1 MVAEFAQADETEGV
15 GLSHPLVKQGR
26 ENSLVIL
33 ERTYEESVGTADILA
48 CMECL
53 NLEGFCTCDN
63 PPILW
68 PIAHVIASL
77 RAELGQ

>member
-1 MVAEFAQADETEGV
+1 MVAGPTQVGEEGE
-15 GLSHPLVKQGR
+15 GLSLPLVKQGR

-33 ERTYEESVGTADILA
+33 ERTYEETIGSDILA

-53 NLEGFCTCDN
+53 NLEGFCTCDTR
-63 PPILW
+63 PILW
-68 PIAHVIASL
+68 PIQHVIASL